1 MRRHEP
7 GTQSAPDT
15 FEARQAAG
23 KVGELRQR
31 IRQMQ
36 RGSQASFMIS
46 APALRR
52 LRLAEWRQ
60 VADAYHDARAGHT
73 QLDWMREAGRA
84 PEAVSLGREFLRAAE
99 RGDDQ
104 SVRVFLMA
112 GFPANWQD
120 PETGEAAL
128 HVAAG
133 SKARDVARLLVETG
147 FCDYLLRD
155 AQGRLASE
163 LAYMHGEDP
172 AVARL
177 LGIKERK
184 QAEAEGIALKRHGT
198 PTHNLVRR

>member
-1 MRRHEP
+1 MRKREP
-7 GTQSAPDT
+7 GTEAAPDT

-31 IRQMQ
+31 IRQML

-46 APALRR
+46 APASRR
-52 LRLAEWRQ
+52 LRQAEWRQ
-60 VADAYHDARAGHT
+60 VADAYHDARSGRT

-99 RGDDQ
+99 HGDEQ

-120 PETGEAAL
+120 PDTGESAL

-133 SKARDVARLLVETG
+133 SKARMVMRLLVETG

-163 LAYMHGEDP
+163 LAYVHGEDP
-172 AVARL
+172 ALARL
-177 LGIKERK
+177 LGNKERK
-184 QAEAEGIALKRHGT
+184 QAEEQGITLNRRGV
-198 PTHNLVRR
+198 PTHHPVRR